1 MICFSYYFVG
11 DVSPFSSIL
20 IHGLIRD
27 SAGKKMSKSLGNVI
41 EPKDLID
48 KYGADAT
55 RISFVSSQAQDQ
67 DIRIRD
73 DKLKGSWRFLDKI

>member
-11 DVSPFSSIL
+11 DTPPFSSIL

-41 EPKDLID
+41 EPEELID
-48 KYGADAT
+48 EYGADAT
-55 RISFVSSQAQDQ
+55 RISFVSSQTQDQ
-67 DIRIRD
+67 DIRIRE
-73 DKLKGSWRFLDKI
+73 DKLKGN

>member
-1 MICFSYYFVG
+1 MICFSYYFIG
-11 DVSPFSSIL
+11 EKPPFASIL

-41 EPKDLID
+41 DPEELIS

-67 DIRIRD
+67 DIKIRE
-73 DKLKGSWRFLDKI
+73 DKLKGN

>member
-11 DVSPFSSIL
+11 NQPPFSSIL

-27 SAGKKMSKSLGNVI
+27 SVGKKMSKSLGNVI
-41 EPKDLID
+41 DPEELVD

-67 DIRIRD
+67 DIKIRD
-73 DKLKGSWRFLDKI
+73 DKLKGNWRFLDKI

>member
-1 MICFSYYFVG
+1 MICFSYYFIG
-11 DVSPFSSIL
+11 EKPPFVSIL

-41 EPKDLID
+41 EPEELIG

-67 DIRIRD
+67 DLKIRD
-73 DKLKGSWRFLDKI
+73 DKLKGN